1 MIDNLENVKSKA
13 ACKDKGSEMFFVDEG
28 PISDAKI
35 RIAIGKAVTLCNKCE
50 IQVECLM
57 ASVSNN
63 EEFGIWGGFTARERR
78 KMFGQSITYETALEA
93 VKWKR
98 SM

>member
-1 MIDNLENVKSKA
+1 MKIDFENIQSKA
-13 ACKDKGSEMFFVDEG
+13 ACRNKATEMFFVDEG

-35 RIAIGKAVTLCNKCE
+35 RIAIGKAVTVCNGCE

-57 ASVSNN
+57 NAVNN
-63 EEFGIWGGFTARERR
+63 GEEFGIWGGFTARERR
-78 KMFGQSITYETALEA
+78 KVIGDSIDYEKALEV